1 MKTILHYI
9 LSLAMFVS
17 LTANSFTQN
26 IDTTHQ
32 NMGQNSSYIHTLRYG
47 ISYSTLNTMFF
58 SNGHLKDNRQV
69 SLANI
74 ASSIDYFLSEDSYL
88 SLNFGYNFYSYYTGG
103 VYLHYDEHIDHFFTQ
118 ILYSQYLKKVF
129 WGIGLGCSYTYHIV
143 EYEDEVYQ
151 YIPMI
156 GESVY
161 IGNEYYLFESRN
173 SSIDLGMQIGT
184 DLSRYFNLGLNFNI
198 ALLNLRDQTND
209 FTQKATMGITIG
221 LKFPGYK

>member
-1 MKTILHYI
+1 MKTIFNYI
-9 LSLAMFVS
+9 LSLALFVS
-17 LTANSFTQN
+17 FASNLLAHNA
-26 IDTTHQ
+26 DTTLQ
-32 NMGQNSSYIHTLRYG
+32 NLETNPSYSNTLRYG
-47 ISYSTLNTMFF
+47 VSYSALNTLFF

-74 ASSIDYFLSEDSYL
+74 AANIDYFLSEESYL

-103 VYLHYDEHIDHFFTQ
+103 VYLQYDEHIDHFFTQ

-129 WGIGLGCSYTYHIV
+129 WGIGLGFSYTYHIF

-184 DLSRYFNLGLNFNI
+184 DLSRYFNVGLNFNI